1 MEFELYHGKKPDHFY
16 VYFRGTDNGKYIR
29 AANLKS
35 AKWIFAIEQG
45 LKGIDY
51 IAGKFWRRF

>member
-1 MEFELYHGKKPDHFY
+1 MDFEVYHGYKPEHFY
-16 VYFRGTDNGKYIR
+16 IYFRGTGNGKYIR

-45 LKGIDY
+45 LKSISY
-51 IAGKFWRRF
+51 IAGKTK